1 MIIESGEMRIIT
13 INAYFLYNAY
23 DVIGGWQGKGLS
35 GGIGRIEDQAAEGT
49 WQLIQREGIRVFLEK
64 APDLSL
70 LPTPTTAQSL
80 QGQNG
85 AVLAKL
91 DSRRYM
97 RERIVDILPY
107 RMAPQIQPCVRLIK
121 VIVRLRETLGNIA
134 GRHRKPYP
142 GVA

>member
-1 MIIESGEMRIIT
+1 M
-13 INAYFLYNAY
+13 
-23 DVIGGWQGKGLS
+23 
-35 GGIGRIEDQAAEGT
+35 
-49 WQLIQREGIRVFLEK
+49 FLEK

-70 LPTPTTAQSL
+70 LPTPTLAQSL

-107 RMAPQIQPCVRLIK
+107 RMALDCGGSLTYWYFSRHFIWLASFHFGLKKALYRDK
-121 VIVRLRETLGNIA
+121 LGIHGNRA
-134 GRHRKPYP
+134 EN
-142 GVA
+142 VELVT